1 MDADIKSLN
10 ETENNLKNFTNVKN
24 TKEFKEI
31 KNLIDEKKSLQ
42 IKKQNDE
49 KLSKYKNIFNVLL
62 KKGPIDEIDNNFKD
76 SVNKSFEN
84 KKSDLNELIYAC
96 VKLEILANLGSLKK
110 YDDLRNKIQLQLLQN
125 KFNKNNKSELDNLN
139 SIISQFIINFS
150 SLDSGADHKK
160 LWNRMTKCF
169 EVLI

>member
-49 KLSKYKNIFNVLL
+49 KLSKYKNIFNALL
-62 KKGPIDEIDNNFKD
+62 KKESIGDINNNFKEAF
-76 SVNKSFEN
+76 NKSFGN
-84 KKSDLNELIYAC
+84 TKSDLDELIYAC
-96 VKLEILANLGSLKK
+96 VKLEILANLG
-110 YDDLRNKIQLQLLQN
+110 
-125 KFNKNNKSELDNLN
+125 
-139 SIISQFIINFS
+139 
-150 SLDSGADHKK
+150 
-160 LWNRMTKCF
+160 
-169 EVLI
+169 